1 MTAQIEK
8 RQIGNL
14 VIEGIPEIPKQ
25 LSEKLNQYQNT
36 REAFIADWLSD
47 GSGMLILTRF
57 GESAQVHMVETP
69 GGVRKQL
76 TFFSEPISGA
86 SICPSP
92 KKNGFLFTKD
102 KGGSEVYQ
110 LYFFDID
117 SGNFEL
123 LTDGYSKNGNGVW
136 NNKGD
141 AFVYPSI
148 KRNNKD
154 YDIYLFFADRKKKEK
169 RILKGKG
176 LWFPIQW
183 SADDRYVTI
192 GHFCSIN
199 ECFLYY
205 LEVETGVLTEIS
217 VEKNVAC
224 HGGEWNKSGT
234 GVYYTSDQD
243 SQFRQLFLYN
253 TRDRTKRNLSPEIH
267 WNVEILNLSPDG
279 NTLAFTVNEN
289 GISRL
294 FLMDTSTNAYRA
306 IETIPGGQISG
317 LKWHPDGQRLAL
329 SLNTPVSPADVYVL
343 NVSSQTLKQWTF
355 SEVGGLNKKIF
366 VEPELIHYPTFDDVN
381 GSGRHIPAFYYRP
394 LGQPG
399 PLPVL
404 IYIHG
409 GPESQYRP
417 AFSSIFQYYLNELG
431 IAVIAPNVRG
441 STGYGKSFLKLDN
454 GYKREDSVLDI
465 GKLIDW
471 IEGQPELDP
480 ERIAVMG
487 GSYGGYMVL
496 ASMTHYNDRLRCGI
510 DIVGISNFVTFLEN
524 TKSYR
529 RNLRRVEYGD
539 ERDPRMREHLE
550 SISPTSNA
558 HKITKPML
566 IVQGLND
573 PRVPASEA
581 EQMLNKIRKNGSEAW
596 YLLAKDEGHGFR
608 KKFNRDYYNKAVIL
622 FLQKYLL
629 NKE

>member
-1 MTAQIEK
+1 MTAQIDKME
-8 RQIGNL
+8 IGNL
-14 VIEGIPEIPKQ
+14 VIEGIPHIPKQ

-36 REAFIADWLSD
+36 REAFIADWLAD

-57 GESAQVHMVETP
+57 GESAQVHLVKYP
-69 GGVRKQL
+69 GGIRKQL
-76 TFFSEPISGA
+76 TFFNDPISA
-86 SICPSP
+86 ANVCPSP
-92 KKNGFLFTKD
+92 EKNGFLFTKD

-110 LYFFDID
+110 LYYFDID
-117 SGNFEL
+117 KGHFKL
-123 LTDGYSKNGNGVW
+123 LTDGYSKNGNGIW
-136 NNKGD
+136 NNQGN

-148 KRNNKD
+148 KRNDKD
-154 YDIYLFFADRKKKEK
+154 YDIYLFYPDEAREER

-183 SADDRYVTI
+183 SADDRYITL
-192 GHFCSIN
+192 GHFRSIN
-199 ECFLYY
+199 ECLLYY
-205 LEVETGVLTEIS
+205 LEVETGELTAIATEP
-217 VEKNVAC
+217 NVASQ
-224 HGGEWNKSGT
+224 GGEWTKSGN
-234 GVYYTSDQD
+234 GVYFTSDQD
-243 SQFRQLFLYN
+243 SQFRQLFIYDLKN
-253 TRDRTKRNLSPEIH
+253 DSKKNLSPEID
-267 WNVEILNLSPDG
+267 WNVEMHSLSPDG
-279 NTLAFTVNEN
+279 DTLAFTVNEN

-294 FLMDTSTNAYRA
+294 FLLDTETYQYQP
-306 IETIPGGQISG
+306 IETIPNGQISG
-317 LKWHPDGQRLAL
+317 LKWHPQGLRLAL
-329 SLNTPVSPADVYVL
+329 SLNTPISPADVYVL
-343 NVSSQTLKQWTF
+343 DVNSQDIEQWTF
-355 SEVGGLNKKIF
+355 SEVGGLNKEIF
-366 VEPELIHYPTFDDVN
+366 IEPDLIHYPTFDAVN

-394 LGQPG
+394 AQQKKPH
-399 PLPVL
+399 PVL

-454 GYKREDSVLDI
+454 GYKREDSVFDI

-471 IEGQPELDP
+471 IDCQPELDS
-480 ERIAVMG
+480 ERIAVIG

-539 ERDPRMREHLE
+539 ERDPKMREHLE
-550 SISPTSNA
+550 NISPTSNA

-581 EQMLNKIRKNGSEAW
+581 EQMLKKIRKNGSEAW

-629 NKE
+629 E